1 MGERLTPERWLLGR
15 STEGAMTEETTT
27 TKASERDRLIDAELA
42 KHPAPTAQSIQE
54 AYEAV
59 ERQMAERHMSERR

>member
-1 MGERLTPERWLLGR
+1 MDTVQE
-15 STEGAMTEETTT
+15 
-27 TKASERDRLIDAELA
+27 SERDRLVDQELA

-59 ERQMAERHMSERR
+59 ERRMAEGPASPDGLPWNERRGA